1 MSTTTPDPLQ
11 TAPPAPGLRERKKA
25 KTRWAIQEHAL
36 RLFAEQGYDG
46 TTVDQIAAA
55 AEISPRT
62 FFRYFRTKEDVVVQD
77 EFDDQLLEAFRTAGR
92 SDDPVASLRRSVL
105 AVIVGID
112 GHEQAKSQQR
122 MDLLFTST
130 ALRARTFENV
140 LSGLD
145 DAAAAFAEG
154 VGRSPD
160 DPAVRAFVGAVI
172 GALMPVL
179 LMWAAGGYT
188 EDITELMDRTMKG
201 LQEILNWR

>member
-1 MSTTTPDPLQ
+1 
-11 TAPPAPGLRERKKA
+11 
-25 KTRWAIQEHAL
+25 
-36 RLFAEQGYDG
+36 
-46 TTVDQIAAA
+46 
-55 AEISPRT
+55 
-62 FFRYFRTKEDVVVQD
+62 
-77 EFDDQLLEAFRTAGR
+77 
-92 SDDPVASLRRSVL
+92 
-105 AVIVGID
+105 
-112 GHEQAKSQQR
+112 